1 MSLTLFDAEITI
13 KKLDLLEMKWI
24 NRSKLLRL
32 KNRLFLRP
40 VLLSIS
46 GLLISIILFAAVI
59 FLSDLPVKTGVN
71 SYDLGLVSFDFNSPN
86 KAMTTG
92 VSAQS
97 FYLNRDAR
105 NIYKC
110 DLLIG
115 SITSMDLKAG
125 VFDAS
130 GRLRISGPS
139 NRNNL
144 QEIQSFHIRNAVN
157 EKELISSESFFEGSD
172 KKLVRIVDFSGTL
185 RFFPNL
191 HYFPFDHQIIE
202 IAVESSLGDAD
213 TIRLIPESIGF
224 SEEHGVK
231 GVQGYR
237 IDQSDNTEK
246 VIIYG
251 SDFARTNL
259 SKNTQKSYVDR
270 AIFRFNLNSSLF
282 SSLSVYVI
290 PLAIVVFLAIASVV
304 IPNVFW
310 EVKLVIPPTA
320 LLTLVFM
327 QSSYQDKI
335 AQMHYPVILDIL
347 YLSGYMLCLVSFAG
361 SIISTRDVAYS
372 STPPSKVRDTKK
384 ILVGLAFTAKYSAIA
399 TSAVL
404 FIGAIQIFSSRGIP
418 HASLRTSTSTI
429 YLYSNLFNLKTNK
442 LPNISASHSAYQ
454 ASSNDQKKAFV
465 LIDTFYQLASNGDF
479 SKSSEYC
486 EQSMP
491 ECGQLSLFS
500 RVRNAGV
507 FKILSIAPFKDD
519 DILIRANI
527 LFQMADGS
535 DSLEEKNFIVNN
547 QFTKILSSTF
557 VKSLDPLSYAS
568 RYKTAFVPNPISYI
582 RKTPNGEILC
592 SIKDRGVFI
601 KVESRRSRS
610 EWMATSYCGSMGY
623 IHSSQIF

>member
-1 MSLTLFDAEITI
+1 
-13 KKLDLLEMKWI
+13 MKRI
-24 NRSKLLRL
+24 NRSKFLRL
-32 KNRLFLRP
+32 KKRLFMRP
-40 VLLSIS
+40 FLLSVS
-46 GLLISIILFAAVI
+46 CLLVSIFVFAVVI

-71 SYDLGLVSFDFNSPN
+71 SYDLGLVLFDFNRSN
-86 KAMTTG
+86 KAMTTS
-92 VSAQS
+92 VSAQA
-97 FYLNRDAR
+97 FYRNRDAR

-115 SITSMDLKAG
+115 SITSLDLKEG

-130 GRLRISGPS
+130 GRLRISGLK
-139 NRNNL
+139 NRNKL

-157 EKELISSESFFEGSD
+157 EKELISSESFFEDSD
-172 KKLVRIVDFSGTL
+172 KNLVRIVDFSGTL

-191 HYFPFDHQIIE
+191 HYFPFDHQNIM
-202 IAVESSLGDAD
+202 IALESSLGDAD

-237 IDQSDNTEK
+237 IDQSDITEK

-259 SKNTQKSYVDR
+259 DKAIQKSYVDR

-290 PLAIVVFLAIASVV
+290 PLAIVVFLAIASVLV
-304 IPNVFW
+304 PNVFW

-327 QSSYQDKI
+327 QSSYQAKI

-347 YLSGYMLCLVSFAG
+347 YLSGYTLCLVSFVG
-361 SIISTRDVAYS
+361 SMISTRDVAYGN
-372 STPPSKVRDTKK
+372 TTPSKVRDTKK
-384 ILVGLAFTAKYSAIA
+384 ILFGLAFTAKYSTIAI
-399 TSAVL
+399 SALL
-404 FIGAIQIFSSRGIP
+404 FTAAIQIFSSSEISRF
-418 HASLRTSTSTI
+418 SLRPSTSI
-429 YLYSNLFNLKTNK
+429 SHLYSNPFGLKINK
-442 LPNISASHSAYQ
+442 SLDISASNSAYQ
-454 ASSNDQKKAFV
+454 AGSNDQKNAFL
-465 LIDTFYQLASNGDF
+465 LIDTFYRLASGVDF
-479 SKSSEYC
+479 GKSSEYC
-486 EQSMP
+486 EPSMP

-507 FKILSIAPFKDD
+507 FKILSIAPFKGED
-519 DILIRANI
+519 LLVRANI

-535 DSLEEKNFIVNN
+535 ESLEEKNFIVSN

-557 VKSLDPLSYAS
+557 VKSLDPFSYAS
-568 RYKTAFVPNPISYI
+568 WDKIAFVPDPISYI
-582 RKTPNGEILC
+582 RSTPNGEILC

-601 KVESRRSRS
+601 KVESRRSKS
-610 EWMATSYCGSMGY
+610 GWIVTSYCGSKGY
-623 IHSSQIF
+623 IHSSQLF